1 MLQQCTLCP
10 RQCGVDRE
18 ENTPSRGVCQ
28 MPALPTLARAALH
41 FGEEPCISG
50 QNGSGTIFFSGCSL
64 SCVFCQNR
72 EISHLKRGKTVSIDR
87 LCDIFKELED
97 QGAHNINLVN
107 PTHYAEAIRE
117 ALTSYR
123 PSVPVVYNTG
133 GYERVETL
141 KSLEG
146 LVDVYLPDL
155 KYLDPAVAA
164 KLSGAKD
171 YPDFATAAILEMARQ
186 TGAPVL
192 DENGMM
198 RRGTMVRHLVL
209 PGYTNQSIEVLKWL
223 AQHKDKLWVSIMF
236 QYTPMTEVSGAPSL
250 SRPLTKRECEKI
262 WNAVDELE
270 LINGFVQERESTG
283 TGMIPQ
289 FDLTGV

>member
-1 MLQQCTLCP
+1 MLQKCTLCP

-18 ENTPSRGVCQ
+18 DDTPSRGVCG
-28 MPALPTLARAALH
+28 MPALPTAARAALH

-50 QNGSGTIFFSGCSL
+50 LNGSGTVFFSGCSL

-107 PTHYAEAIRE
+107 PTHFASAIRE
-117 ALTSYR
+117 ALMRYR
-123 PSVPVVYNTG
+123 PSIPVLYNTG

-146 LVDVYLPDL
+146 LIDIYLPDL
-155 KYLDPAVAA
+155 KYLSSELSAR
-164 KLSGAKD
+164 LSGAKD
-171 YPDFATAAILEMARQ
+171 YPDFATAAILEMVRQ
-186 TGAPVL
+186 TGSPIL

-198 RRGTMVRHLVL
+198 KRGTMVRHLVL

-236 QYTPMTEVSGAPSL
+236 QYTPITEVPGAPSL
-250 SRPLTKRECEKI
+250 SRTLTKRECEKI
-262 WNAVDELE
+262 WDVVDALG
-270 LINGFVQERESTG
+270 LTDGYVQERESSG
-283 TGMIPQ
+283 TGMIPS